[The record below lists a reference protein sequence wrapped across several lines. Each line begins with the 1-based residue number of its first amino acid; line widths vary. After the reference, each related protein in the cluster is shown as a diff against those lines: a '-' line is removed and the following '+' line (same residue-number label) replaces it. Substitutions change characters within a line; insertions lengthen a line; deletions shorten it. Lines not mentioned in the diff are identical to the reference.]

1 MILKNQLQ
9 ALLLCQYVS
18 AKYSQLYNTLIVLY
32 YSYMCGYD
40 RLWYQAG
47 ADIGSF
53 EGSG

>member
-1 MILKNQLQ
+1 MHLQ
-9 ALLLCQYVS
+9 STLSYV
-18 AKYSQLYNTLIVLY
+18 YNTLIVLY